1 MADYP
6 DGYFRGARKLSQPD
20 ELDAE
25 KILSDAFE
33 MGVNHGKGLWNDF
46 PHLKKGILNKLQALI
61 DKAVVAGKI
70 EELERFK
77 KSPYW
82 PKIWLEVKNRL
93 KELGADD
100 EKQD

>member
-20 ELDAE
+20 ELERFVLDVITDTSTGYPIQL
-25 KILSDAFE
+25 IL
-33 MGVNHGKGLWNDF
+33 VNRTLD
-46 PHLKKGILNKLQALI
+46 LEALI
-61 DKAVVAGKI
+61 NKKVVAGKI

-100 EKQD
+100 E